1 MASSQP
7 RFFNA
12 SRLLAYAG
20 TILLVTQVF
29 GVALAASEGWKLH
42 GHPIG
47 YDFQAF
53 WAASHLVLA
62 GTPLKAY
69 DWSAYADTIHLI
81 SPHAQLPGPWFYP
94 PNFLLVVWPFAM
106 LPSPVAYVIFETVTA
121 LLFVLLIRRTVSSIP
136 HALVL
141 IVAFPGLWLNAAQG
155 QNAALTASLALAALL
170 ALNTRPVLAGVFI
183 GLLSI
188 KPHLAILFPV
198 ALACAGMW
206 TAFIAAGVT
215 AALFTALSIAVFG
228 VGIVHPFLEGLSQA
242 NAYVANGQ
250 LPWKQMASLFAS
262 LRVFH
267 IGIGAAYLAQ
277 ACQAGLALVTVGW
290 VWRHAKALEV
300 RATALV
306 GGTFLISPYI
316 YNYDAVWLGIPVALL
331 AAASV
336 KRGWLRWE
344 PWILVVAWLYPQLG
358 NLSEQHLKIG
368 FGPLVFWALLFVAV
382 RRTRLAMRVERMMP
396 IADTTL
402 PATIGSAH

>member
-1 MASSQP
+1 MASSPQ

-20 TILLVTQVF
+20 TILLVVQAF
-29 GVALAASEGWKLH
+29 GVVVSAMDGWKQH

-53 WAASHLVLA
+53 WVASHLTLA

-69 DWSAYADTIHLI
+69 DWNAYANTFQLI
-81 SPHAQLPGPWFYP
+81 SPHAQLTGPWFYP
-94 PNFLLVVWPFAM
+94 PNFLLMVWPFA
-106 LPSPVAYVIFETVTA
+106 LLSSPVGYVIFEAITT
-121 LLFVLLIRRTVSSIP
+121 LLFVLLIRRTMASVPNS
-136 HALVL
+136 LVL
-141 IVAFPGLWLNAAQG
+141 ILAFTGLWLNAAQG

-215 AALFTALSIAVFG
+215 AAIFTAISIGVFG
-228 VGIVHPFLEGLSQA
+228 VGIVHPFLEGLSHA
-242 NAYVANGQ
+242 NAAVASGR

-267 IGIGAAYLAQ
+267 VGIGPAYIAQ
-277 ACQAGLALVTVGW
+277 ACQAVLALAAVGW
-290 VWRHAKALEV
+290 VWRHSKALEV

-306 GGTFLISPYI
+306 GGTFLISPYM
-316 YNYDAVWLGIPVALL
+316 YNYDGVWLGIPLALL

-336 KRGWLRWE
+336 KHGWLRGE
-344 PWILVVAWLYPQLG
+344 RWILVVAWLYPALG
-358 NLSEQHLKIG
+358 NLSEDHLKIG
-368 FGPLVFWALLFVAV
+368 FGPLVFWALLLVAV

-396 IADTTL
+396 TVDTAL
-402 PATIGSAH
+402 PAAAGSAH